1 MASSE
6 SDQIHH
12 GIIVIDA
19 HADIEL
25 PDKPSAYCGRDGHSK
40 VTPNKMARGGVDC
53 TVMAVAVGPGRRNDA
68 GVASARRLA
77 DRKLA
82 AALDLV
88 AEDPAVDLARS
99 AADVRRAHAAN
110 RRSIML
116 GWQNTQMVGTDLD
129 AIADFHS
136 AGCRIFA
143 LTHIGHNEFA
153 DSSRPNFDSTTG
165 QHEPR
170 EEHGGLSA
178 LGREAV
184 KRINGF
190 GGVLDVS
197 QLSENATLQV
207 LDISDAP
214 VIASHSNARS
224 RCDVSRNLSD
234 REIDGIAALSGVVCV
249 TPFLGYLF
257 DSTDEVLVA
266 NVRSARVAA
275 GLPAEYLYPF
285 ELYWE
290 LPDPEERNDFL
301 RTVRGHLGK
310 ATVET
315 MVDHL
320 DHIVERVGIE
330 HVGIG
335 TDFNHGGGIS
345 GYQEAHDA
353 PNVTHALVARGY
365 SSGAIASIWGE
376 NLLRVVDAVA

>member
-1 MASSE
+1 MPT
-6 SDQIHH
+6 SDTEQIHRDV
-12 GIIVIDA
+12 IVIDA

-25 PDKPSAYCGRDGHSK
+25 PDKPSPYCGRDGRSK
-40 VTPNKMARGGVDC
+40 VAPDKMAAGGVDC
-53 TVMAVAVGPGRRNDA
+53 TVMAVAVGPGSRDAA

-88 AEDPAVDLARS
+88 ADDVDLALS
-99 AADVRRAHAAN
+99 AADVRAAHSAG
-110 RRSIML
+110 RRSILL
-116 GWQNTQMVGTDLD
+116 GWQNTQIVGTDVEGID
-129 AIADFHS
+129 DFHE

-153 DSSRPNFDSTTG
+153 DSSRPNFNGATG
-165 QHEPR
+165 EHEPR
-170 EEHGGLSA
+170 EEHGGLSP
-178 LGREAV
+178 LGRDAV
-184 KRINGF
+184 ARINGF

-197 QLSENATLQV
+197 QLTENGTLQV
-207 LDISDAP
+207 LELTDAP

-224 RCDVSRNLSD
+224 RCDVSRNLTD
-234 REIDGIAALSGVVCV
+234 REIDGIAAGGGVICV

-257 DSTDEVLVA
+257 DSTDAALVA
-266 NVRSARVAA
+266 NVRSARVEA
-275 GLPAEYLYPF
+275 GLPADYLYPF

-290 LPDPEERNDFL
+290 LPDLDARDEFL

-315 MVDHL
+315 MIDHV
-320 DHIVERVGIE
+320 DHIVGRVGIE

-353 PNVTHALVARGY
+353 PNVTEALVGRGY
-365 SSGAIASIWGE
+365 DRAAIAAIWGE
-376 NLLRVVDAVA
+376 NLLRVLDAVA

>member
-1 MASSE
+1 MATPE
-6 SDQIHH
+6 TEQIHRDV
-12 GIIVIDA
+12 IVIDA

-25 PDKPSAYCGRDGHSK
+25 PDKPSPYGGRDGRSK
-40 VTPNKMARGGVDC
+40 VAPDKMAAGGVDC
-53 TVMAVAVGPGRRNDA
+53 TVMAVAVGPGPRDEA

-88 AEDPAVDLARS
+88 GDDPDLDLALDS
-99 AADVRRAHAAN
+99 GDVRTAHAEG

-116 GWQNTQMVGTDLD
+116 GWQNTQIVGSDVE
-129 AIADFHS
+129 AIADFHA
-136 AGCRIFA
+136 AGCRLFA

-153 DSSRPNFDSTTG
+153 DSSRPNFNGATG
-165 QHEPR
+165 EHEPR

-178 LGREAV
+178 LGRDAV
-184 KRINGF
+184 GRINRF
-190 GGVLDVS
+190 GGVVDVS
-197 QLSENATLQV
+197 QLTENGTLQV
-207 LDISDAP
+207 LELSEAP
-214 VIASHSNARS
+214 VIASHSNARA

-234 REIDGIAALSGVVCV
+234 REIDGIAAGGGVVCV

-257 DSTDEVLVA
+257 DSTNDALVA
-266 NVRSARVAA
+266 NVRSARVDA
-275 GLPAEYLYPF
+275 GLPADYLYPF

-290 LPDPEERNDFL
+290 LPDLDERNEFL
-301 RTVRGHLGK
+301 RTVREHLGK

-315 MVDHL
+315 MVDHV
-320 DHIVERVGIE
+320 DHVVERVGID

-345 GYQEAHDA
+345 GYQEAQDA
-353 PNVTHALVARGY
+353 QNVTGALLARGY
-365 SSGAIASIWGE
+365 DHAAIAGIWGE